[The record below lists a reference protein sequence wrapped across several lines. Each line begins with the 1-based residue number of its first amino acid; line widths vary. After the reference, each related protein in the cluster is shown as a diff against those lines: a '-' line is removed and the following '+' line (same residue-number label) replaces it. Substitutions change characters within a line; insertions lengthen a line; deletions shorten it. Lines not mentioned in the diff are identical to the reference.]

1 MDTSKNDVSIK
12 DIQEMFLLLQNNDIK
27 NLFKEKDIMKLIFD
41 INENQK
47 HEKLLNNSKLAN
59 ILKNKDLMNN
69 ISSLQTK
76 MTKELHNI
84 NDLEK
89 NNRNQERLDKI
100 INILKNLGFNEDNIK
115 KEFKL
120 HQNLVTCTSNVLIAL
135 YEKKQNNKK

>member
-1 MDTSKNDVSIK
+1 MDTSKNDLSIK
-12 DIQEMFLLLQNNDIK
+12 DIQEMFLLLQNKDIK
-27 NLFKEKDIMKLIFD
+27 NLFKEEDIMKLIFD

-47 HEKLLNNSKLAN
+47 QEKLLNNSKLSN

-84 NDLEK
+84 NNLEK
-89 NNRNQERLDKI
+89 NNKNQEKLDKI

-115 KEFKL
+115 KEFNL
-120 HQNLVTCTSNVLIAL
+120 HQNLVTYTSNVLIAL
-135 YEKKQNNKK
+135 YEKKKNDNK